1 MTFRLSVLLAA
12 HCARLCL
19 DAASRVTVKGDR
31 ELLRSAIENI
41 VRNAIRHT
49 PSQSVVGLD
58 VRGDTHVAVVEVTD
72 SGPGVDDGARKRIF
86 EPFFRSGET
95 KGAGLGLAIARKFVE
110 LHRGTIC
117 AENKPAGGLSVRVRL
132 PLDIPAATRA

>member
-1 MTFRLSVLLAA
+1 
-12 HCARLCL
+12 
-19 DAASRVTVKGDR
+19 
-31 ELLRSAIENI
+31 LLRSAIENI
-41 VRNAIRHT
+41 VRNAIPHT

-72 SGPGVDDGARKRIF
+72 SGPGVDDGALKRIF